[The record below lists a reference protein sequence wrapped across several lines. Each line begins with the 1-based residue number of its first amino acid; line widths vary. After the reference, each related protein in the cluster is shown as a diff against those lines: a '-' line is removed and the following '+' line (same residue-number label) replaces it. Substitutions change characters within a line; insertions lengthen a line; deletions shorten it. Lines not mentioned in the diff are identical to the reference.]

1 MRKSYLSLFTLVFWI
16 PAVILSI
23 LVWNDYS
30 GYVRSAADR
39 LLPVKALYYLDQG
52 KKVLAVTD
60 SSNGLMATLYDA
72 GTHKA
77 EQEVELRSDIHRQRL
92 VSYQAGK
99 LVIATKDKAGLQVN
113 VIDPAGGAKELVQG
127 SFNIPTFLSSD
138 GHEWRGRLLF
148 AGADKSSAVHVAE
161 VSQAQLHY
169 ANLNGSAALPARPVS
184 IREAFFS
191 FQEGHSLPV
200 YEVGLKDG
208 RTAYASALFG
218 KDGIPLLGLKGAQE
232 SAPEAQKRVGQE
244 FAAQLGLDNTR
255 LLRVSSEYPKQV
267 HYYNEAAG
275 KWGET
280 VKTPEPVYQARL
292 FPLNDQETL
301 IAGSTAEDE
310 LKGKLRGYLYHAQS
324 GEFTNVNAALETLS
338 YDKLQDPKL
347 SFYKEANNDT
357 LYYSSPDSLGG
368 WLLIKEGLSGQI
380 SNGELQQWQMAAGED
395 QLSAATFKNYVLTWN
410 ALVVNWV
417 IWLAIPLLMV
427 VGLLRLPQLLI
438 RKRWQKLAEGVLIQG
453 TVINLAETG
462 MLVNEQPQ
470 VRLTVRFTDQGQSKE
485 VQIRQVISYL
495 NPIRPGDQVM
505 ISYNRSKHTAIL
517 VRESELKNQAP
528 PRIIHDAVL
537 RQIEACGPLK
547 RGQALLLHFEAAG
560 QSYSVPVVQP
570 SGFVYRTGERADLI
584 ITSGNARLLRY
595 GPAERSDQATQ
606 LTLEAEITRVQRLPV
621 KIAGQDLLLL
631 EIVMVNGKERL
642 RKVNSQFVPENLEV
656 TVGAVVPVTAKPE
669 EVALQSRL
677 LQGKQGSASVR
688 SVDYRGTTGDRPLA
702 TITVERSGQSYRI
715 RQSIEPVY
723 GVEAGDEL
731 WIAYDER
738 TGEATIVNYAT

>member
-1 MRKSYLSLFTLVFWI
+1 MADGCRGGSIICSDLQELCADMECPGCELGDLARNSFTDGGGTT
-16 PAVILSI
+16 PA
-23 LVWNDYS
+23 
-30 GYVRSAADR
+30 
-39 LLPVKALYYLDQG
+39 
-52 KKVLAVTD
+52 
-60 SSNGLMATLYDA
+60 ATA
-72 GTHKA
+72 FNP
-77 EQEVELRSDIHRQRL
+77 
-92 VSYQAGK
+92 QA
-99 LVIATKDKAGLQVN
+99 
-113 VIDPAGGAKELVQG
+113 
-127 SFNIPTFLSSD
+127 
-138 GHEWRGRLLF
+138 
-148 AGADKSSAVHVAE
+148 VAE
-161 VSQAQLHY
+161 A
-169 ANLNGSAALPARPVS
+169 
-184 IREAFFS
+184 
-191 FQEGHSLPV
+191 
-200 YEVGLKDG
+200 G
-208 RTAYASALFG
+208 R
-218 KDGIPLLGLKGAQE
+218 
-232 SAPEAQKRVGQE
+232 
-244 FAAQLGLDNTR
+244 
-255 LLRVSSEYPKQV
+255 
-267 HYYNEAAG
+267 
-275 KWGET
+275 
-280 VKTPEPVYQARL
+280 
-292 FPLNDQETL
+292 
-301 IAGSTAEDE
+301 
-310 LKGKLRGYLYHAQS
+310 
-324 GEFTNVNAALETLS
+324 
-338 YDKLQDPKL
+338 
-347 SFYKEANNDT
+347 
-357 LYYSSPDSLGG
+357 
-368 WLLIKEGLSGQI
+368 
-380 SNGELQQWQMAAGED
+380 
-395 QLSAATFKNYVLTWN
+395 
-410 ALVVNWV
+410 
-417 IWLAIPLLMV
+417 
-427 VGLLRLPQLLI
+427 
-438 RKRWQKLAEGVLIQG
+438 GVLIQG

>member
-1 MRKSYLSLFTLVFWI
+1 MRKSFLSLFILIFWI
-16 PAVILSI
+16 PAVILGF

-30 GYVRSAADR
+30 GSVRSTADR

-52 KKVLAVTD
+52 KKVLALTD
-60 SSNGLMATLYDA
+60 SSNGLMATLYDT

-77 EQEVELRSDIHRQRL
+77 EQEIELRSDIHRQRL

-99 LVIATKDKAGLQVN
+99 LVIATKDTTGLQVN
-113 VIDPAGGAKELVQG
+113 VIDPAGGTKELVQG
-127 SFNIPTFLSSD
+127 SFNLPTFLSSD

-169 ANLNGSAALPARPVS
+169 VNLNGSAALPARPVS
-184 IREAFFS
+184 IREASFS
-191 FQEGHSLPV
+191 FQDGYSLPV

-208 RTAYASALFG
+208 RTAYASSLFG
-218 KDGIPLLGLKGAQE
+218 KDGTPLLALKGEQE
-232 SAPEAQKRVGQE
+232 SAPEALKRIGQE
-244 FAAQLGLDNTR
+244 FTGPFGLDMTR
-255 LLRVSSEYPKQV
+255 LLRVGSKYPKQV
-267 HYYNEAAG
+267 QYYNGVAG
-275 KWGET
+275 EWGEP

-310 LKGKLRGYLYHAQS
+310 IKGTLRGYLYHEQT
-324 GEFTNVNAALETLS
+324 GEFTNVTAALETLS

-368 WLLIKEGLSGQI
+368 WLQVKEGLSGQI
-380 SNGELQQWQMAAGED
+380 TAGELQQWQMAAGED
-395 QLSAATFKNYVLTWN
+395 QISAATFKNYVLQWN

-417 IWLAIPLLMV
+417 IWLFIPLLMV
-427 VGLLRLPQLLI
+427 TGMVLLPRLFTRNRQ
-438 RKRWQKLAEGVLIQG
+438 RKLAEGVLIQG
-453 TVINLAETG
+453 TVINLTETG

-495 NPIRPGDQVM
+495 NPIRPGDKVM
-505 ISYNRSKHTAIL
+505 ISYNRGKHKAIL
-517 VRESELKNQAP
+517 VRDSELKDQPP
-528 PRIIHDAVL
+528 PRIIQDAVL
-537 RQIEACGPLK
+537 RQIESCGPVN
-547 RGQALLLHFEAAG
+547 RGEALLLHFEAAS
-560 QSYSVPVVQP
+560 QTYSVPVVQP

-584 ITSGNARLLRY
+584 VRDSIVRLLRY
-595 GPAERSDQATQ
+595 GPAERRDQASQ
-606 LTLEAEITRVQRLPV
+606 LTLEAEITSIQRFPV
-621 KIAGQDLLLL
+621 KLAGQQLLLL
-631 EIVMVNGKERL
+631 EIVMMHGQERL
-642 RKVNSQFVPENLEV
+642 RKVNSQFVPEHLEV
-656 TVGAVVPVTAKPE
+656 SVGAVVPVSAKPE
-669 EVALQSRL
+669 EIAEQTRL
-677 LQGKQGSASVR
+677 LQGKQGSARVL

-702 TITVERSGQSYRI
+702 TITVERGGQSYRI

-723 GVEAGDEL
+723 GVEAGDEV
-731 WIAYDER
+731 WVAYDER

>member
-1 MRKSYLSLFTLVFWI
+1 MRKSLFSLFILIFWI

-30 GYVRSAADR
+30 GYVRSAEDR

-52 KKVLAVTD
+52 KKVLALTD
-60 SSNGLMATLYDA
+60 SSNGFTGTLYDT

-99 LVIATKDKAGLQVN
+99 LVVATKDTTGLQVN
-113 VIDPAGGAKELVQG
+113 VIDPADGAKELVQG

-148 AGADKSSAVHVAE
+148 AGADKSAAVHVAE

-169 ANLNGSAALPARPVS
+169 ANLNGSSDLPARPVS
-184 IREAFFS
+184 IREASFS
-191 FQEGHSLPV
+191 FQDGYSFPV

-208 RTAYASALFG
+208 RTAYASSLFG
-218 KDGIPLLGLKGAQE
+218 KAGTPLLALKGEQD
-232 SAPEAQKRVGQE
+232 STPEALNRIGQE
-244 FAAQLGLDNTR
+244 FAAQFGLDITR
-255 LLRVSSEYPKQV
+255 LLRVSTEYPGQV
-267 HYYNEAAG
+267 QYYNGATG
-275 KWGET
+275 DWGDT

-301 IAGSTAEDE
+301 IAGSTTEDE
-310 LKGKLRGYLYHAQS
+310 INGAVHGYLYQGQT
-324 GEFTNVNAALETLS
+324 GEFTNVNAALKTLS
-338 YDKLQDPKL
+338 YDQLQDPKL

-368 WLLIKEGLSGQI
+368 WLLVKEGLSGQI

-395 QLSAATFKNYVLTWN
+395 QLSAATFKSYVLTWN

-417 IWLAIPLLMV
+417 IWLVIPLLTV
-427 VGLLRLPQLLI
+427 VGLLWLPQLLI

-453 TVINLAETG
+453 TVMNLAETG

-485 VQIRQVISYL
+485 VQIKQVISYL

-505 ISYNRSKHTAIL
+505 ISYNRSKHKAIL

-537 RQIEACGPLK
+537 RQIEACGPVN

-584 ITSGNARLLRY
+584 VTGGNARLLRY
-595 GPAERSDQATQ
+595 GPSELRDQATQ
-606 LTLEAEITRVQRLPV
+606 LTLEAEITRIEKFPV
-621 KIAGQDLLLL
+621 KIAGQKLLLL
-631 EIVMVNGKERL
+631 EIVILNGEERL
-642 RKVNSQFVPENLEV
+642 RKVNSQFVPEHLEV
-656 TVGAVVPVTAKPE
+656 SVGAVVPVTAKPE
-669 EVALQSRL
+669 EVAVQSRL
-677 LQGKQGSASVR
+677 LQGKQGSASVL

-702 TITVERSGQSYRI
+702 SITVERHGKTYRVK
-715 RQSIEPVY
+715 QSIEPVY

-738 TGEATIVNYAT
+738 TGEAIIVNYAT